1 MILSEKTPLIKYHC
15 DDKEDLKGRTVR
27 TEEKQ
32 KKLLLGLLLLVLLAV
47 VLISFSLGRYSVPLT
62 VVLQAVAHQIFPQT
76 VVSWEPQVEIALFH
90 IRLPRILMGIL
101 VGAGLSLS
109 GASFQALFRNPLVS
123 PDVLGASGGAAFG
136 AALAILLGMGTAMIT
151 LTSFAFGL
159 LSLLLVFLISRR
171 IRMDAVL
178 SLILCGIV
186 VGSLFTAALSY
197 LKLIADP
204 SSELPA
210 ITYWLM
216 GSLASARFQD
226 LAFAAPP
233 ILLGSLLIW
242 SLRWPLNL
250 FTLGEE
256 QALSMGVPVK
266 ILRLLLL
273 LAATLTTSAA
283 VSVCGLIGW
292 IGLVI
297 PHISLLLF
305 GADYRLSLSGTA
317 LIGAIFTLLVDDAAR
332 LMASS
337 EVPIGI
343 LTALLGAPIFLGLLL
358 REGRRLS

>member
-27 TEEKQ
+27 TEEKK

-47 VLISFSLGRYSVPLT
+47 VLISFSLGRYPVPLT

-159 LSLLLVFLISRR
+159 LSLLLVFLICRR

-250 FTLGEE
+250 FTLG

-266 ILRLLLL
+266 VLRLLLL